1 MTRNFLDQPDDSWST
16 LGAILTI
23 GDLSLINNQDLEVFR
38 SSREL
43 RAAQTLIGLYRFA
56 SDACFG
62 QDTWLTLRVGSL
74 QLALESINK
83 VPRLKRQF
91 IKHVYGID
99 YSPIN
104 FRHAQDHYGLSSSE
118 GSVAMVRAFLSYREK
133 LADARCT
140 WRNKDSGDLRVGAE
154 SDRVDRGRFCEWGCI
169 CGFAANSFLPSQSV
183 AMQLL
188 DQFEGVQSNRVWF
201 NGLSGPEL
209 IAPVEI
215 MQFLNSL
222 VRSAIAFWYAVRWGD
237 GLDSRPN
244 GDSGEYTIGRGITIS
259 NISEGTKL
267 IEQGRMRL
275 RTFNEPLIFEDP
287 VWRKDNENPFLTT
300 APALLASEP
309 TPAEIDQLV
318 QRLLSNTEEQ
328 G

>member
-1 MTRNFLDQPDDSWST
+1 M
-16 LGAILTI
+16 
-23 GDLSLINNQDLEVFR
+23 NNQDLEVFR
-38 SSREL
+38 SSNEL

-74 QLALESINK
+74 KLALESINK

-91 IKHVYGID
+91 IRHVYGID
-99 YSPIN
+99 CSPIN

-118 GSVAMVRAFLSYREK
+118 GSGAIAQAFLSYREK

-140 WRNKDSGDLRVGAE
+140 WRSKDSGQLEIGVEAE
-154 SDRVDRGRFCEWGCI
+154 IVVCGRFCEKGCI
-169 CGFAANSFLPSQSV
+169 CGFAETDNNSLPNGSV
-183 AMQLL
+183 IMQQLE
-188 DQFEGVQSNRVWF
+188 QFENEGSHRVWF
-201 NGLSGPEL
+201 NGLSGSES

-244 GDSGEYTIGRGITIS
+244 GDYGAYFIGRGITIS
-259 NISEGTKL
+259 NISEGTML
-267 IEQGRMRL
+267 IEQGHVRL

-287 VWRKDNENPFLTT
+287 VWRKDNENPFITT
-300 APALLASEP
+300 APSLLASEP
-309 TPAEIDQLV
+309 TPTEIDQLL
-318 QRLLSNTEEQ
+318 QTLLSHTDE
-328 G
+328 